1 MYWGWI
7 FLDIKEMSEKE
18 KEILIS
24 KYGKLNIQE
33 EENPYRRFTVGVL
46 DRFNKPLNI
55 KEADDLLISFDP
67 TDKGTQRNFFEQEA
81 KFLTFFKVAYGMNGK
96 KPVYVYCPDFFTL
109 KSKAY
114 SSMINTFNDRD
125 KQLLKIL
132 LKNNDLKNGAFIVE
146 NEELLKLFAKL
157 SLREICFSN
166 FFFDNSSTI
175 IIGNYELSFPIYCLH
190 EFLMKSYERVAT
202 EIGLFIRK

>member
-7 FLDIKEMSEKE
+7 FLDIKVISEKE

-33 EENPYRRFTVGVL
+33 EENPYRKFYVGVL
-46 DRFNKPLNI
+46 DRFSKPLSI
-55 KEADDLLISFDP
+55 KEADLLISFDP
-67 TDKGTQRNFFEQEA
+67 TDMETQRKFFEQEA
-81 KFLTFFKVAYGMNGK
+81 KFLTFFKVAYGINCE
-96 KPVYVYCPDFFTL
+96 KPVYVYCPEFFTL
-109 KSKAY
+109 KRKAY
-114 SSMINTFNDRD
+114 SAMINAFNDRD
-125 KQLLKIL
+125 KQLLKML
-132 LKNNDLKNGAFIVE
+132 LKNNDFKNGAFIVE
-146 NEELLKLFAKL
+146 NEELLELFAKL
-157 SLREICFSN
+157 SLRELCFSN

-190 EFLMKSYERVAT
+190 ALSLKSYERVAT